1 MKDLLVEYR
10 KTRLAVL
17 KKIKE
22 IEKSANEIEDLPI
35 YKNILSDIEYSIE
48 WLKKGHEPGN
58 YNAIDKSQCY
68 LVDQQVINKV
78 ISESMYKKI
87 STIEYSDIINNV
99 NHKVNY
105 ALMRLTTT
113 ELECFIMIKCEKL
126 TYRECADLLSIRIGT
141 VQKYIERALNKINTE
156 LETNI
161 FIN

>member
-78 ISESMYKKI
+78 ISESMYKK
-87 STIEYSDIINNV
+87 Y
-99 NHKVNY
+99 
-105 ALMRLTTT
+105 LQ
-113 ELECFIMIKCEKL
+113 
-126 TYRECADLLSIRIGT
+126 LSIQI
-141 VQKYIERALNKINTE
+141 L
-156 LETNI
+156 
-161 FIN
+161 